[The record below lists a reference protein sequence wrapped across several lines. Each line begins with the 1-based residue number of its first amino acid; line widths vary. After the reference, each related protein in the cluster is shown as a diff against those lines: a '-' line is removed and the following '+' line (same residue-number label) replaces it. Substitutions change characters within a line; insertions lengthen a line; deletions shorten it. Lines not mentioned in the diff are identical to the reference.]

1 MQHDVLVIGAGP
13 AGSAVANQLAR
24 AGYDVRIADKKA
36 FPRDKPC
43 GEFLSPRCEPYLDEL
58 GLARPLAS
66 LGPRLVRG
74 MRLHGYG
81 IEAAGRFRR
90 LADQPAWA
98 ERGLGVRRAVLDS
111 LLLDAAVAAGAAWSE
126 RHEFVGLLRDADGRV
141 TGANLRTPDGEVR
154 PCHARFVVGADGVH
168 SRVANALGVQRP
180 TRWLDQFALV
190 SHFDGVTPQPS
201 AEVHLLPGGFFAA
214 TTVEDG
220 SFSVNLVLPR
230 QALRTRD
237 ANDWDEFVRQ
247 YAALSPPIAAKLAGA
262 TRRTPWRGT
271 GPLAFTTTA
280 QTAPG
285 VALVGDACGYVDPL
299 TGEGIW
305 FALFGA
311 RELANAIHAAAAD
324 PVRERAA
331 MRDYCR
337 ARRREIGPR
346 LLASSLLQRAIRH
359 PTIVRAF
366 LRRAAAWPALADLM
380 VTMSGDCIHPR
391 DLLRPSFWRAFRA
404 ASA

>member
-1 MQHDVLVIGAGP
+1 VKHDVLVIGAGP
-13 AGSAVANQLAR
+13 AGSAVANHLAR
-24 AGYDVRIADKKA
+24 AGFDVRIADKKA

-58 GLARPLAS
+58 GLGAPLAS

-74 MRLHGYG
+74 MTLHGYG
-81 IEAAGRFRR
+81 IEALGRFRR
-90 LADQPAWA
+90 LDDQPPSA
-98 ERGLGVRRAVLDS
+98 ERGLGIRREKLDA
-111 LLLDAAVAAGAAWSE
+111 LLLDAACAAGAAWSP
-126 RHEFVGLLRDADGRV
+126 RHEFAGLRRDATGRV
-141 TGANLRTPDGEVR
+141 VGASLRTPDGAVVD
-154 PCHARFVVGADGVH
+154 CTARFVIGADGVH

-180 TRWLDQFALV
+180 IRWLDQFALV
-190 SHFDGVTPQPS
+190 SHFDGVTPLPT

-230 QALRTRD
+230 RLLRDRT
-237 ANDWDEFVRQ
+237 ATDWDGFVQQ
-247 YAALSPPIAAKLAGA
+247 YAALSPPFAERLAGA
-262 TRRTPWRGT
+262 RRRTPWRGT
-271 GPLAFTTTA
+271 GPLGFTTTA
-280 QTAPG
+280 QTGPG
-285 VALVGDACGYVDPL
+285 LALAGDACGYVDPL

-311 RELANAIHAAAAD
+311 RELANAIRAAAAD
-324 PVRERAA
+324 PAQETAA
-331 MRDYCR
+331 MREYTR

-346 LLASSLLQRAIRH
+346 LRASSLLQRAIRH
-359 PTIVRAF
+359 PKIVRAF
-366 LRRAAAWPALADLM
+366 LRQAARWPALADLM